1 MSTIKINTLTGTTS
15 AGSILVTGEGGVQT
29 TNLQQGL
36 AKAFAN
42 LDGTAV
48 TSSTDLTGVN
58 GSFNAS
64 SLVDNTTGDFT
75 INMTNGVDST
85 NNIIFTGSAQ
95 DDADNN
101 KHVAQLSPVRISGGT
116 PFTTSAVRFTT
127 NHDGQTT
134 TLLDMEYTTV
144 VIHGDL
150 AE

>member
-1 MSTIKINTLTGTTS
+1 MASELRVDTLKDANGNNSVSTSNLEKGRAKAWASVDGTSVTS
-15 AGSILVTGEGGVQT
+15 ATDTAGVR
-29 TNLQQGL
+29 
-36 AKAFAN
+36 
-42 LDGTAV
+42 
-48 TSSTDLTGVN
+48 
-58 GSFNAS
+58 GSFNVA

-85 NNIIFTGSAQ
+85 NNIIFTGTAQ

-116 PFTTSAVRFTT
+116 PFTTSSVRFTT

-144 VIHGDL
+144 VIHG
-150 AE
+150 EV